1 MKKSRPIL
9 LYLFLF
15 SLMFI
20 SNYCI
25 RGSSKA
31 KTVDGFKISTFSTI
45 PDSITIDTIAF
56 EDMNDKYT
64 IRQYKANGTIIQMD
78 IDRHGSYTSIDYILW
93 DMDKNRR
100 LEAIGVYNVL
110 EQKYD
115 YYLIEEDL
123 AAEDLLE
130 YLVQLED
137 LGFPSFYDSSDIP
150 KAVYKSKEHQ
160 PELNY
165 FRYED

>member
-1 MKKSRPIL
+1 MKKIKPIF

-15 SLMFI
+15 TLMLI

-25 RGSSKA
+25 GGSSKA
-31 KTVDGFKISTFSTI
+31 RTVDNFSQSPFSTI
-45 PDSITIDTIAF
+45 PDSITVDTIAF
-56 EDMNDKYT
+56 RDMNDEYT
-64 IRQYKANGTIIQMD
+64 IRQYKSNGTIIQMD

-93 DMDKNRR
+93 DMDKNKRM
-100 LEAIGVYNVL
+100 EAIGVYNVL

-115 YYLIEEDL
+115 YHLIEEDL
-123 AAEDLLE
+123 VAEDLLE

-137 LGFPSFYDSSDIP
+137 IGFPSFYDSSDIP
-150 KAVYKSKEHQ
+150 KAIYKSKEHQ